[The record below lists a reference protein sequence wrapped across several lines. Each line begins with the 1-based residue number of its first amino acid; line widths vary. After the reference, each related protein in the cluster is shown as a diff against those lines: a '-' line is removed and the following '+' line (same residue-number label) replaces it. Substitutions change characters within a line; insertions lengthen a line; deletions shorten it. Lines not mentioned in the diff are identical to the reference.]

1 MNTPT
6 PIRTMRAF
14 RMFDWHDGGRLCEMP
29 VPVPGPGEVRLR
41 VGGNGL
47 CQSDLHA
54 LDDLCCS
61 PPHLDVQLPMTLGHE
76 IAGWVDL
83 PGPGVSGWAV
93 GQACAVSIPGC
104 GHCRACIDGWNNYCS
119 SSRRIYGG
127 GFDGGLAEYVVV
139 REDCLV
145 DIGTLE
151 PWRAA
156 PLTDAGL
163 SAYHAVKRVAP
174 LLQPGSSVLVVG
186 VGGLG
191 HIAIATLRAIT
202 AAHVIAI
209 DTRVDALGL
218 AVSQGVDRVL
228 DATDLTPELF
238 LKRIGRVD
246 AVLDFVGSG
255 DTLRLAAGVIRP
267 LGHIVVVGRGHGAF
281 ELRNGSLP
289 YGAMISTTFGGS
301 KSELI
306 ELIALASTGRL
317 PIHLKRHQLDEVPEV
332 LRQMRRGEI
341 VGRAVIVPQ
350 ETSR

>member
-1 MNTPT
+1 MQ
-6 PIRTMRAF
+6 AF
-14 RMFDWHDGGRLCEMP
+14 RMFNWRDGGRLCEVP

-54 LDDLCCS
+54 LEDLCCS

-76 IAGWVDL
+76 IAGWIDTT
-83 PGPGVSGWAV
+83 GPDVRGWV
-93 GQACAVSIPGC
+93 PGQACAVGIPGC
-104 GHCRACIDGWNNYCS
+104 GRCRACMDGWNNYCS
-119 SSRRIYGG
+119 ASRRIYGG

-139 REDCLV
+139 QQDCLV

-151 PWRAA
+151 PWKAA

-174 LLQPGSSVLVVG
+174 LLRPGSCVLVIG

-191 HIAIATLRAIT
+191 HIAIAALRSVT
-202 AAHVIAI
+202 AAEVVAI
-209 DTRVDALGL
+209 DTRIEALGL
-218 AVSQGVDRVL
+218 AVGQGVDRVL

-255 DTLRLAAGVIRP
+255 DSLRLAAGVIRP
-267 LGHIVVVGRGHGAF
+267 LGHIVVVGRGRGTF
-281 ELRNGSLP
+281 ELCDGSLP
-289 YGAMISTTFGGS
+289 YGAMISATFGGS

-306 ELIALASTGRL
+306 ELIALASAGRL
-317 PIHLKRHQLDEVPEV
+317 PIHLNRHRLDEVPQV
-332 LRQMRRGEI
+332 LRKLRSGEI
-341 VGRAVIVPQ
+341 VGRAVIVPN
-350 ETSR
+350 ETSQ